1 MLLLPLGSM
10 PPKNMWSLDT
20 RNTTSSCVTAGE
32 KRNRGGWL
40 LRSASR
46 PCPQSPSH
54 RDDTLVQATS
64 MAGFLSVFAA
74 SPPQPKMASLA
85 SVNSLVH
92 LVHFSLFLQNTRA
105 RVLYNNNNN
114 KKVYFTVLRVQERGV
129 SSGKGSLSLPDH
141 GRLHCVTI
149 TWETVSQEEVG
160 GGGDQSFS
168 FIKNHLS

>member
-1 MLLLPLGSM
+1 
-10 PPKNMWSLDT
+10 
-20 RNTTSSCVTAGE
+20 
-32 KRNRGGWL
+32 
-40 LRSASR
+40 
-46 PCPQSPSH
+46 
-54 RDDTLVQATS
+54 

-105 RVLYNNNNN
+105 RVLYNNNK
-114 KKVYFTVLRVQERGV
+114 KKVYFTVLRAQERGV

-160 GGGDQSFS
+160 GRDQSFS
-168 FIKNHLS
+168 FTKNHLS